1 MSPLKRLP
9 PECETHPDRDYV
21 NLMAVIAM
29 KEVTC
34 IDDAVEVMEDLREH
48 ERNAM
53 LMGLK
58 RTILQEIKDVKTTKG
73 TTD

>member
-9 PECETHPDRDYV
+9 PECEDHPDRDYV

-34 IDDAVEVMEDLREH
+34 IEDAVEVMEDLREH

-53 LMGLK
+53 MTGLK
-58 RTILQEIKDVKTTKG
+58 RIVIREMKDAKKTEG
-73 TTD
+73 TTN

>member
-9 PECETHPDRDYV
+9 PECETHLDRDYV

-29 KEVTC
+29 REVTC

-58 RTILQEIKDVKTTKG
+58 RTILQEIKDAKTTTS